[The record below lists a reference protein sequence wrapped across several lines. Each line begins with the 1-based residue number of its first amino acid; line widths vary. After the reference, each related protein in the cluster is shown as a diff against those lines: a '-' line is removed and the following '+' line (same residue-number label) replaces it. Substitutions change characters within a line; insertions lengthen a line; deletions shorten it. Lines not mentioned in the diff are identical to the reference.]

1 MTTGTKVWS
10 RAQLFQAREN
20 SGAIQPPA
28 ARPDPIPE
36 LCEEGGGTAM
46 GWLLGWE
53 YGRKWLE
60 RREEILQ
67 HRAMVSKFGRIP
79 PDFEWWLNQRRPVL
93 VRKQRF
99 RKETGPRKVITAFNV
114 AKELREAQNRKVQEN
129 LAKLQ
134 LN

>member
-1 MTTGTKVWS
+1 MTSGPKVWS
-10 RAQLFQAREN
+10 RSQLIRAKDN
-20 SGAIQPPA
+20 DGAIQPPA
-28 ARPDPIPE
+28 KRPEPIPE
-36 LCEEGGGTAM
+36 MCEEGTVM

-60 RREEILQ
+60 KREEILR

-99 RKETGPRKVITAFNV
+99 RKKTGARKVITAFNV
-114 AKELREAQNRKVQEN
+114 AKELREAQNRKVLES
-129 LAKLQ
+129 LAKTQ
-134 LN
+134 